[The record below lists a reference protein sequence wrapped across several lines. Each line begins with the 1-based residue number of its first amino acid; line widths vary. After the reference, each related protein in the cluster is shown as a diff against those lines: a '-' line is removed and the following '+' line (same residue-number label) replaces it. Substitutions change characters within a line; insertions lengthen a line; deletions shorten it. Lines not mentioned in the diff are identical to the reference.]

1 MITNNNLEGE
11 CSICQDNLGGSY
23 SHAPVSLQCGHVFGR
38 WCIATWSE
46 RSATCPE
53 CRQEFS
59 SQELAMPANQEL
71 AMPESFI
78 KRALSER
85 TIAFPLYGLMAFSQY
100 LDARYEYITGNVA
113 ITFIAAFTIPLL
125 FLAHN
130 TVIWCLSGRS
140 NPLLTP
146 RAKQL
151 IGKQLHWVLDVTVG
165 TLVGVAV
172 AAFIK
177 NIS

>member
-11 CSICQDNLGGSY
+11 CSICRENLGGPY

-59 SQELAMPANQEL
+59 SQELTMPANQEL

-78 KRALSER
+78 KRVLSER
-85 TIAFPLYGLMAFSQY
+85 TIALPLHGLIAFSQY
-100 LDARYEYITGNVA
+100 LDDRLSDIKTNLA
-113 ITFIAAFTIPLL
+113 ITFITVFSIPLL
-125 FLAHN
+125 FLAHK
-130 TVIWCLSGRS
+130 TVIWCLSGRR
-140 NPLLTP
+140 NPLLSSD
-146 RAKQL
+146 AKQL
-151 IGKQLHWVLDVTVG
+151 IGKQLHWVLDATIG
-165 TLVGVAV
+165 TSVGVAV

-177 NIS
+177 NS

>member
-1 MITNNNLEGE
+1 MITNNNLESE
-11 CSICQDNLGGSY
+11 CSICRDNLGGSY

-38 WCIATWSE
+38 WSIATWSE

-59 SQELAMPANQEL
+59 SQELAMP
-71 AMPESFI
+71 ESFI
-78 KRALSER
+78 KRALSGR
-85 TIAFPLYGLMAFSQY
+85 TIAFPLHGLMAFSQY
-100 LDARYEYITGNVA
+100 LDARYEYITRNVA
-113 ITFIAAFTIPLL
+113 ITFIAASTIPLL

-146 RAKQL
+146 RTKQL